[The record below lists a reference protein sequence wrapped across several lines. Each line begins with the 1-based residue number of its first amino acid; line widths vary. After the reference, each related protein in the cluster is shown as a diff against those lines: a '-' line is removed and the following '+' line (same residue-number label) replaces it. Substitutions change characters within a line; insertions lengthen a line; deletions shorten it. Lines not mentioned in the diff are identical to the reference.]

1 MRRENV
7 CTVWHRLAGVGGSKT
22 GVALGGGMDDE
33 MKNAPGG
40 AHEHEG
46 ETYYFCGK
54 GCRLEFEEDAA
65 GYLSGEKK
73 MEM

>member
-1 MRRENV
+1 MVSRLLGFLRGSSTADDPV
-7 CTVWHRLAGVGGSKT
+7 C
-22 GVALGGGMDDE
+22 GMQVDT
-33 MKNAPGG
+33 KNPPGG
-40 AHEHEG
+40 THEHEG
-46 ETYYFCGK
+46 TTYYFCGK